1 MSSSADISIFE
12 TPTFNID
19 NLKTSSETEIK
30 VEYYIN
36 GVLDWSGFVIPD
48 FFSKTIGT
56 PATVEMV
63 ASDRLGTLK
72 GVTLEDL
79 NQYESMRDL
88 AVKCLA
94 KTGLTLPLY
103 TMADFGNNGT
113 TNAFFKALG
122 LSGRLSDTK
131 GRNISCY
138 DILKSILVASNSK
151 LVQQSGAWYIV
162 NKWQHEQGVGN
173 LFSTLTAST
182 AYSEQTV
189 SFSDVHAG
197 ARRTIIPVA
206 ATTGVFHEFGGG
218 RSYPE
223 NYNFSDGTTGWTANG
238 GFIPLIKTTP
248 ITSYLI
254 STNEAQ
260 FNSTIS
266 VNPYLFNSNTFS
278 TDKYLQS
285 KSIIPYDTGRIEAS
299 IEINA
304 TGPMMGREALA
315 SEIRVSI
322 GIEISTGV
330 YRWLNDSGA
339 FVSDTAII
347 LNGKFPTR
355 SPGLAYYRA
364 NTGTFAFKG
373 TYDNPMGRNLVIRIY
388 GSYEDASKREI
399 GYNFVSATFK
409 QIVEEPKGT
418 IYKRTQGV
426 GFTKEHDLDTTI
438 FGDYLTIG
446 LDGAFYQSRVD
457 DTSYLYSTAGTLTE
471 PLWTAYNDTEQL
483 PLLQHVTR
491 QKSRMFSLAHNMI
504 SARVD
509 VATFK
514 PLNIFVDC
522 NAVNPRHVVVSASY
536 DFLRSEV
543 EVELE
548 QIAYATL
555 DVREFIYS
563 YFGEGESGISSVG
576 GISGGGTGG
585 GGGMT
590 SGQLE
595 MLTNLANWWKLD
607 EENDAIYSEKSVYS
621 LKGVSALGLGSE
633 GGGGGGDIYML
644 DAWANYTEAKADYY
658 APASLLVPFRNDTLS
673 RLASLEAGGGGGG
686 DVEISMTGSGNA
698 VTGVSKSGNTLT
710 FAKSSTFALATHNH
724 DTLYKPIGYVPS
736 WGDITGKPTTFAPG
750 AHTHTIANITGLQS
764 ALNSKQDT
772 LIAGTNITIS
782 GNTISASGG
791 MSSVA
796 WGDITD
802 KPTTF
807 APGAHTHSASDIT
820 SGTLT
825 IARIPTGTTGTTV
838 ALGNHLHT
846 GVYEPVFAKNNAFN
860 KNFGTAVGTVAQGND
875 SRILNGQTAFGWGN
889 HASAGYALNSA
900 LTAHI
905 NKVDNPHAVTKS
917 QVGLGSVDNTA
928 DSAKNVL
935 SATKLTQARTIAG
948 VLFDGTANIAIP
960 FANLASK
967 PTTLSGYGITDAV
980 TTNTTQ
986 TITGAKTFSKLL
998 TASAG
1003 INTPKVIFAA
1013 AGWSLE
1019 QVGTELQM
1027 KHNGVIKQRMLSD
1040 GTILATG
1047 GVTALATS

>member
-1 MSSSADISIFE
+1 MIWRLTYCNKEGIEARLDIIKGASTPVEVIEGTATPFILNYKMDKSDKSGHVMSSSADISIFE

-223 NYNFSDGTTGWTANG
+223 NY
-238 GFIPLIKTTP
+238 
-248 ITSYLI
+248 
-254 STNEAQ
+254 
-260 FNSTIS
+260 
-266 VNPYLFNSNTFS
+266 
-278 TDKYLQS
+278 
-285 KSIIPYDTGRIEAS
+285 
-299 IEINA
+299 
-304 TGPMMGREALA
+304 
-315 SEIRVSI
+315 
-322 GIEISTGV
+322 
-330 YRWLNDSGA
+330 
-339 FVSDTAII
+339 
-347 LNGKFPTR
+347 
-355 SPGLAYYRA
+355 
-364 NTGTFAFKG
+364 
-373 TYDNPMGRNLVIRIY
+373 
-388 GSYEDASKREI
+388 
-399 GYNFVSATFK
+399 
-409 QIVEEPKGT
+409 
-418 IYKRTQGV
+418 
-426 GFTKEHDLDTTI
+426 
-438 FGDYLTIG
+438 
-446 LDGAFYQSRVD
+446 
-457 DTSYLYSTAGTLTE
+457 TAGTLTE

-491 QKSRMFSLAHNMI
+491 QKSRMFSIAHNMI
-504 SARVD
+504 SASID

-576 GISGGGTGG
+576 GIAGGGGGTGG
-585 GGGMT
+585 GGMT
-590 SGQLE
+590 SEQLAI
-595 MLTNLANWWKLD
+595 LNNLASWWKLD
-607 EENDAIYSEKSVYS
+607 EENDAIYSEKSIYS
-621 LKGVSALGLGSE
+621 LKGVSALGYGD
-633 GGGGGGDIYML
+633 GGGSGGGVDML
-644 DAWANYTEAKADYY
+644 DSWANYTEAKADYY
-658 APASLLVPFRNDTLS
+658 APASLLVPFRSDTLS
-673 RLASLEAGGGGGG
+673 RLASLEAGGGAV
-686 DVEISMTGSGNA
+686 DIDIETTGLGNA

-710 FAKSSTFALATHNH
+710 FAKSSTFALSTHNH

-736 WGDITGKPTTFAPG
+736 WSEIIGKPPTFAPS
-750 AHTHTIANITGLQS
+750 AHTHTIANVTGLQS
-764 ALNSKQDT
+764 ALNAKQNT
-772 LIAGTNITIS
+772 LIAGANITIS

-807 APGAHTHSASDIT
+807 APSAHTH
-820 SGTLT
+820 T
-825 IARIPTGTTGTTV
+825 IANVTGLQS
-838 ALGNHLHT
+838 ALNGK
-846 GVYEPVFAKNNAFN
+846 EPSFTKNTAFN
-860 KNFGTAVGTVAQGND
+860 KNFGTASGTVAQGND
-875 SRILNGQTAFGWGN
+875 SRILNGQTAYGWGN

-900 LTAHI
+900 LTAHT
-905 NKVDNPHAVTKS
+905 NNDDNPHAVTTA
-917 QVGLGSVDNTA
+917 QIGAVD
-928 DSAKNVL
+928 
-935 SATKLTQARTIAG
+935 LT
-948 VLFDGTANIAIP
+948 
-960 FANLASK
+960 
-967 PTTLSGYGITDAV
+967 
-980 TTNTTQ
+980 TTQ
-986 TITGAKTFSKLL
+986 TITGAKTFSALL
-998 TASAG
+998 TASVG

-1027 KHNGVIKQRMLSD
+1027 KHNGVVKQRMLSD

-1047 GVTALATS
+1047 GITALATS

>member
-1 MSSSADISIFE
+1 MIWRLTYCNKEGIEARLDIIKGASIPVEVIEGTATPFILNYKMDKSDKSGHVMSSSADISIFE

-189 SFSDVHAG
+189 NFSDVHVG
-197 ARRTIIPVA
+197 ARRTIVPVA
-206 ATTGVFHEFGGG
+206 ATTGVFQEFGGG

-248 ITSYLI
+248 IISYLI

-491 QKSRMFSLAHNMI
+491 QKSRMFSIAHNMI
-504 SARVD
+504 SASID

-522 NAVNPRHVVVSASY
+522 NAVNPRHVVVSATY

-563 YFGEGESGISSVG
+563 YFGEGEDTIKSIG
-576 GISGGGTGG
+576 GIAGGGGGTGG

-590 SGQLE
+590 SEQLE
-595 MLTNLANWWKLD
+595 MLTNLADWWKLD

-633 GGGGGGDIYML
+633 GGGGGGDIDKL
-644 DAWANYTEAKADYY
+644 DSWANYTSAKADYY
-658 APASLLVPFRNDTLS
+658 VPSSLLVPFRSDTLS
-673 RLASLEAGGGGGG
+673 RLASLEAGGGGGS
-686 DVEISMTGSGNA
+686 DVEISVTGSGNA

-710 FAKSSTFALATHNH
+710 FAKGSTFALSSA
-724 DTLYKPIGYVPS
+724 LSGYVPTTRT
-736 WGDITGKPTTFAPG
+736 ITAGNGLTGGG
-750 AHTHTIANITGLQS
+750 ALSANRTLTLGTPSSITLSSTNSVATSSHTHSLALGGTASQYLNGATALVTIPTITAGNGLSGGGQLTAS
-764 ALNSKQDT
+764 RT
-772 LIAGTNITIS
+772 LSLGTPSTLTNATTNDVTTSSHTHAITTTTV
-782 GNTISASGG
+782 GAANTIVATDASGG
-791 MSSVA
+791 VRGNIIRIGGN
-796 WGDITD
+796 W
-802 KPTTF
+802 
-807 APGAHTHSASDIT
+807 
-820 SGTLT
+820 TL
-825 IARIPTGTTGTTV
+825 
-838 ALGNHLHT
+838 
-846 GVYEPVFAKNNAFN
+846 E
-860 KNFGTAVGTVAQGND
+860 
-875 SRILNGQTAFGWGN
+875 
-889 HASAGYALNSA
+889 
-900 LTAHI
+900 
-905 NKVDNPHAVTKS
+905 
-917 QVGLGSVDNTA
+917 
-928 DSAKNVL
+928 L
-935 SATKLTQARTIAG
+935 S
-948 VLFDGTANIAIP
+948 
-960 FANLASK
+960 
-967 PTTLSGYGITDAV
+967 
-980 TTNTTQ
+980 
-986 TITGAKTFSKLL
+986 
-998 TASAG
+998 
-1003 INTPKVIFAA
+1003 
-1013 AGWSLE
+1013 
-1019 QVGTELQM
+1019 GTELVF
-1027 KHNGVIKQRMLSD
+1027 KYNGVIKQRMLSD
-1040 GTILATG
+1040 GTILAVG
-1047 GVTALATS
+1047 GVTALTTN

>member
-1 MSSSADISIFE
+1 MIWRLTYCNKEGIEARLDIIKGASTPVEVIEGTATPFILNYKMDKSDKSGHVMSSSADISIFE

-491 QKSRMFSLAHNMI
+491 QKSRMFSIAHNMI
-504 SARVD
+504 SASID

-576 GISGGGTGG
+576 GIAGGGGGTGG
-585 GGGMT
+585 GGMT
-590 SGQLE
+590 SEQLAI
-595 MLTNLANWWKLD
+595 LNNLASWWKLD
-607 EENDAIYSEKSVYS
+607 EENDAIYSEKSIYS
-621 LKGVSALGLGSE
+621 LKGVSALGYGD
-633 GGGGGGDIYML
+633 GGGSGGGVDML
-644 DAWANYTEAKADYY
+644 DSWANYTEAKADYY
-658 APASLLVPFRNDTLS
+658 APASLLVPFRSDTLS
-673 RLASLEAGGGGGG
+673 RLASLEAGGGAV
-686 DVEISMTGSGNA
+686 DIDIETTGLGNA

-710 FAKSSTFALATHNH
+710 FAKSSTFALSTHNH

-736 WGDITGKPTTFAPG
+736 WSEIIGKPPTFAPS
-750 AHTHTIANITGLQS
+750 AHTHTIANVTGLQS
-764 ALNSKQDT
+764 ALNAKQNT
-772 LIAGTNITIS
+772 LIAGANITIS

-807 APGAHTHSASDIT
+807 APSAHTH
-820 SGTLT
+820 T
-825 IARIPTGTTGTTV
+825 IANVTGLQS
-838 ALGNHLHT
+838 ALNGK
-846 GVYEPVFAKNNAFN
+846 EPSFTKNTAFN
-860 KNFGTAVGTVAQGND
+860 KNFGTASGTVAQGND
-875 SRILNGQTAFGWGN
+875 SRILNGQTAYGWGN

-900 LTAHI
+900 LTAHT
-905 NKVDNPHAVTKS
+905 NNDDNPHAVTTA
-917 QVGLGSVDNTA
+917 QIGAVD
-928 DSAKNVL
+928 
-935 SATKLTQARTIAG
+935 LT
-948 VLFDGTANIAIP
+948 
-960 FANLASK
+960 
-967 PTTLSGYGITDAV
+967 
-980 TTNTTQ
+980 TTQ
-986 TITGAKTFSKLL
+986 TITGAKTFSALL
-998 TASAG
+998 TASVG

-1027 KHNGVIKQRMLSD
+1027 KHNGVVKQRMLSD

-1047 GVTALATS
+1047 GITALATS